1 MVNEWS
7 LIDCFYHK
15 LWYTNQRVTSY
26 ELRVIFL
33 TSCAYCTS
41 YDLLFIVRVTSYLL
55 HASYELQFI
64 ARVTSS
70 CLHTSYKLVL
80 IARVKSYL
88 LHASYELLFI
98 VRVTFL
104 TFFFCNIIIGLFV
117 TCKKMAEWKRGY
129 QREEKS
135 HALLSSK
142 HTAF

>member
-1 MVNEWS
+1 MTVSIINCDI
-7 LIDCFYHK
+7 LI
-15 LWYTNQRVTSY
+15 N

-104 TFFFCNIIIGLFV
+104 FYFFFCNIIIDLFV
-117 TCKKMAEWKRGY
+117 TCKKMTEWKRGY
-129 QREEKS
+129 HHEEKS

>member
-1 MVNEWS
+1 MTVSIINCDI
-7 LIDCFYHK
+7 LI
-15 LWYTNQRVTSY
+15 N

-98 VRVTFL
+98 VRVAFL
-104 TFFFCNIIIGLFV
+104 TFFFFV
-117 TCKKMAEWKRGY
+117 TLSLAFLWHAKKWRSG
-129 QREEKS
+129 REDTNVKKKVTHYFRPNTRRFNNFSWNEK
-135 HALLSSK
+135 
-142 HTAF
+142 